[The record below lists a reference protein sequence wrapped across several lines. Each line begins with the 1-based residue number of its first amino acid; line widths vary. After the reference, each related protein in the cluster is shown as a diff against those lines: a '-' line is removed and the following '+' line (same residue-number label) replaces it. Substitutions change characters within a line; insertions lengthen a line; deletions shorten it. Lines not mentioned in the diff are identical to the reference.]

1 MDNHMTSF
9 INFLRSW
16 TLPVAIAT
24 GAAGYALFHL
34 VPALHGIGDWYI
46 PRNNLFLSILNFLVL
61 YFTFCKIDFR
71 SMRPVRWHV
80 HILLAQTLLG
90 LGVLVGALFL
100 TGHPQWLIL
109 GQAILMCILAPGAS
123 AAAVVTGKLGGQL
136 EQMIMFTL
144 LGNVL
149 SALLIPTMLPHVAA
163 AGTEIS
169 AVALGLK
176 MLWKVVV
183 VLLVPML
190 VAWATRHVAPKVH
203 KKIVET
209 RNLSF
214 YMWALCL
221 MIVSGTA
228 VKGVVD
234 LWDETPLWILLAVAF
249 GSSLV
254 CIVQFFIG
262 KSLGSLTNH
271 RIEAGQGLGQ
281 KNTTF
286 AIWIAAS
293 FLHPLACLG
302 PGCYIL
308 WQNLFNSWQIQRY
321 EKAQRPQ

>member
-1 MDNHMTSF
+1 MSF
-9 INFLRSW
+9 INFLRHW

-34 VPALHGIGDWYI
+34 TPALDTVSDWYVLH
-46 PRNNLFLSILNFLVL
+46 NNLLLSVLNFLVL

-71 SMRPVRWHV
+71 NMRPVPWHL
-80 HILLAQTLLG
+80 HILTAQTFMGIVVLT
-90 LGVLVGALFL
+90 GVLFL
-100 TGHPQWLIL
+100 TGHPQWLVL
-109 GQAILMCILAPGAS
+109 GQAMLMCIISPSAS
-123 AAAVVTGKLGGQL
+123 AAAVVTGKLGGHL
-136 EQMIMFTL
+136 EQMITFTL

-149 SALLIPTMLPHVAA
+149 SAVLIPTMLPHVAA

-169 AVALGLK
+169 AWALGMK

-190 VAWATRHVAPKVH
+190 AAWLTRHVAPRVH
-203 KKIVET
+203 EKIVAT

-221 MIVSGTA
+221 MLVSGTA

-234 LWDETPLWILLAVAF
+234 LWDETPLWLLLAVAF
-249 GSSLV
+249 GSALV
-254 CIVQFFIG
+254 CVMQFAVG
-262 KSLGSLTNH
+262 KRLGGRTDH

-321 EKAQRPQ
+321 EKSRR

>member
-1 MDNHMTSF
+1 MNSF
-9 INFLRSW
+9 INFLRNW
-16 TLPVAIAT
+16 TLPVAIAL
-24 GAAGYALFHL
+24 GALGYGVFHL
-34 VPALHGIGDWYI
+34 VPALHPLGDWYF
-46 PRNNLFLSILNFLVL
+46 PHNNLLLSIINFLVL

-71 SMRPVRWHV
+71 NMRPVPWHL
-80 HILLAQTLLG
+80 HILLAQTFLG
-90 LGVLVGALFL
+90 LAVLGGVLLVMD
-100 TGHPQWLIL
+100 HPQWLVL
-109 GQAILMCILAPGAS
+109 GQAILMCVLAPGAS
-123 AAAVVTGKLGGQL
+123 AAAVVTNKLGGHL
-136 EQMIMFTL
+136 EQMITFTL
-144 LGNVL
+144 FCNVL
-149 SALLIPTMLPHVAA
+149 SAVLIPTMLPHVAA

-169 AVALGLK
+169 AVALGLTR
-176 MLWKVVV
+176 LWKVVV

-190 VAWATRHVAPKVH
+190 AAWLTRHVAPRVH
-203 KKIVET
+203 RRIVET

-228 VKGVVD
+228 MKGVVD
-234 LWDETPLWILLAVAF
+234 LWDETPLWLLLAVAL
-249 GSSLV
+249 GSAVV
-254 CIVQFFIG
+254 CGVQFLVG
-262 KSLGSLTNH
+262 KTLGLRTGH

-321 EKAQRPQ
+321 ERAKLRGGKG